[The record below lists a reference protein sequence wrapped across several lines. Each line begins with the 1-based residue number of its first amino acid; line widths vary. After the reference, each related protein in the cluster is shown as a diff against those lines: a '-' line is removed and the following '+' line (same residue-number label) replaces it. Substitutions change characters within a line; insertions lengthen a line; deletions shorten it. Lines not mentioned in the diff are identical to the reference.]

1 MGKCANCGETLRPAW
16 KYCIKCGLR
25 VAQTPDDDIP
35 GAIRPEPEPATRR
48 NRVDPM
54 LAFGAIMAI
63 VGVALIIWVAIV
75 VFTPRG

>member
-16 KYCIKCGLR
+16 KYCIKCGMR
-25 VAQTPDDDIP
+25 VAQAEDDIP
-35 GAIRPEPEPATRR
+35 GAIRPGSEPARRTRP
-48 NRVDPM
+48 DPM
-54 LAFGAIMAI
+54 LLFGAIMAV